1 MVKLKNLLNEV
12 FEDTPKVNK
21 HKVVEGVK
29 NYGIVG
35 KQLYNK
41 IEAAYDLSS
50 NDVDKYDLSNN
61 PIKETWM
68 LVARVKTIPSSI
80 RLIDSI
86 YNKVPNTLKKY
97 AEVNIKYISV
107 L

>member
-1 MVKLKNLLNEV
+1 MKRPSVTWRFRRSTTNKKLKVYKLIN
-12 FEDTPKVNK
+12 
-21 HKVVEGVK
+21 
-29 NYGIVG
+29 
-35 KQLYNK
+35 
-41 IEAAYDLSS
+41 
-50 NDVDKYDLSNN
+50 LSNN

-86 YNKVPNTLKKY
+86 YNKVPMTLKKL
-97 AEVNIKYISV
+97 AEVNVKYIFV

>member
-1 MVKLKNLLNEV
+1 
-12 FEDTPKVNK
+12 
-21 HKVVEGVK
+21 
-29 NYGIVG
+29 
-35 KQLYNK
+35 
-41 IEAAYDLSS
+41 
-50 NDVDKYDLSNN
+50 
-61 PIKETWM
+61 M